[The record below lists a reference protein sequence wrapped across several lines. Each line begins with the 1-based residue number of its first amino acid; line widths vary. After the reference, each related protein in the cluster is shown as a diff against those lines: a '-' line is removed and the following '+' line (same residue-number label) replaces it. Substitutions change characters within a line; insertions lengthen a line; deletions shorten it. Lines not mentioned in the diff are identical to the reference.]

1 MASPFLVSIRI
12 IRNISRKSNSL
23 AYLFQEHKYK
33 CENEEVAL
41 TSEG

>member
-23 AYLFQEHKYK
+23 AYLFQEYKYK
-33 CENEEVAL
+33 CENEGL
-41 TSEG
+41 P